1 VPPRADAAPIPAAAL
16 AANGGSHGAKIANGS
31 HQRQAAPKPVTPP
44 RIHADPAREMPL
56 RDELARQLIER
67 RLDIK
72 GGPAG
77 RGTAAIDG
85 PRSFW

>member
-1 VPPRADAAPIPAAAL
+1 
-16 AANGGSHGAKIANGS
+16 
-31 HQRQAAPKPVTPP
+31 
-44 RIHADPAREMPL
+44 MPL